1 MADLRVR
8 VLAVADASLRSA
20 FKPLEEAADA
30 AQKKVRGLGK
40 AVGGPEG
47 KSAQR
52 ESLAIARE
60 KIRAA
65 REAHAEIERGDAR
78 ARANSARLSAREAK
92 DSVKVIERQTRD
104 ELRIKEKAHRDEV
117 RLFDQKFRARQAS
130 MKAEE
135 REILRTAA
143 TAERVE
149 SRKQNQQNNRDR
161 HQQNKVESGR
171 QRMAMDFGG
180 SVTRSLGG
188 AARGS
193 MSVASEFARGAG
205 VDTSLAN
212 TFGRGN
218 RLQSMA
224 VDLSNQGLNT
234 AGGKGRE
241 SPQKVEARIREV
253 ADATGMDR
261 ETVAAGIGNQVG
273 KTGNLQTA
281 LAGAMDLAKMSK
293 ATGSSFAD
301 MADAAGDV
309 GNALGEAGDMGNAD
323 KKAQRIADIM
333 RTFSFQGKMG
343 AVEIKNMASQMAKLG
358 SAAGQFEGDAGDNMV
373 KLGALMQLARAEGG
387 ASSATQAATAIS
399 GMTNTFKTPA
409 RVAAF
414 KKQGIDV
421 FNEQGQIKD
430 PVELMK
436 QAFTKTRQGDPTDLK
451 KMFYNVI
458 GAKPV
463 ESLSMTYRK
472 AYQAAGGSKN
482 DKAADKAG
490 LAAVDAKMAKFNPTT
505 DKARKQ
511 IAGDMD
517 SAFAATMGTNESKA
531 QILQNSMDDVAARLS
546 EKLAPA
552 ASKLVPILESLA
564 NKGAAVVSWMAEN
577 PGKAIVAAIVG
588 SIGKAGLETALK
600 TAVEGILKT
609 AIGGTGA
616 APAAG
621 KAGLGAGLGTLG
633 NVAAGLTIAATAVT
647 VTAAG
652 IALID
657 AAFDSSD
664 RADSATR
671 DSQTESQNL
680 RSEVAGKA
688 RMGSLTTADFEAL
701 NAKVAEYEAK
711 VASGEKAKKD
721 SESTFYGTTSLISGV
736 ANFASGGSA
745 GTSFDAQEIQDQN
758 AKALADN
765 KAELAAVKASIDSLI
780 ARISGGINV
789 NNFPPQA
796 GGAPGRV
803 AEE

>member
-1 MADLRVR
+1 MADIRVR

-40 AVGGPEG
+40 AVGGPEA

-149 SRKQNQQNNRDR
+149 ARKQNQQNNRDR
-161 HQQNKVESGR
+161 HQQNRTESGR

-323 KKAQRIADIM
+323 KKAQRISDIM

-531 QILQNSMDDVAARLS
+531 QQAQNRLDDIAKGLT
-546 EKLAPA
+546 EKLIPAFERGAPA
-552 ASKLVPILESLA
+552 LEKFVSA
-564 NKGAAVVSWMAEN
+564 VADGAAWAVDN
-577 PGKAIVAAIVG
+577 PGRAITLAIVG
-588 SIGKAGLETALK
+588 SIGKAGLEMVLKASIEKALS
-600 TAVEGILKT
+600 
-609 AIGGTGA
+609 GA
-616 APAAG
+616 SANGALG
-621 KAGLGAGLGTLG
+621 KFAAGLGIATAA
-633 NVAAGLTIAATAVT
+633 VAAYQAGT
-647 VTAAG
+647 VA
-652 IALID
+652 ID
-657 AAFDSSD
+657 EFFKKKAQAQGMNVEKDIG
-664 RADSATR
+664 TR
-671 DSQTESQNL
+671 NS
-680 RSEVAGKA
+680 RSELMGKVRTGTA
-688 RMGSLTTADFEAL
+688 TDDDLKALKALTKPLEERGAEYDAQLAKGEEKPGAFEAGVGL
-701 NAKVAEYEAK
+701 LAGPLMGGAALFGQDVGAKTDLAEA
-711 VASGEKAKKD
+711 
-721 SESTFYGTTSLISGV
+721 
-736 ANFASGGSA
+736 
-745 GTSFDAQEIQDQN
+745 
-758 AKALADN
+758 ADN
-765 KAELAAVKASIDSLI
+765 KKANDENLAGLRADI
-780 ARISGGINV
+780 ATMTAAIQAQEKK
-789 NNFPPQA
+789 PPQKVEVTVKVEKND
-796 GGAPGRV
+796 GR
-803 AEE
+803 EEEK